1 MDDRNKQKIIELLR
15 EEMGPALGVTE
26 PAAIA
31 LATSTAYKAVGGDL
45 KKINVLIDPGVYKN
59 GFSCAIPG
67 TNEMGNEMAAL
78 LGVIAGDSS
87 LGLKVLSNVTN
98 EDVKEAKKLYDEK
111 TATIDIKKGVTNI
124 LIDAAVETSRGIGR
138 AVIKDKH
145 TNIELIEANGEIIHQ
160 SKCSQYKKE
169 EKEFDLKGFKVND
182 FIEFIENVNFDDINF
197 ILDAVKMNKELAK
210 AGMNGS
216 GMGLGKALAE
226 LVKENRLNDDIVTYS
241 QILTGY
247 AVDARMGGMPKPAMT
262 ISGSGD
268 HGIIST
274 MPLIAIAERE
284 NIDEKRLAKS
294 IALSYLITIYIK
306 EHSGRLSAFC
316 GCAVAAGT
324 GVSAGIV
331 YLLGGSYKQISYTIN
346 NMACNI
352 TGIICDGGNFGC
364 SFKAITAA
372 SAAVQSALFAL
383 KDVYIPNDSGIVGN
397 TPEETMQNMG
407 KIASPG
413 MLHTDNVI
421 LDVMLERHNLK

>member
-1 MDDRNKQKIIELLR
+1 MEIKNKEKITTLLR

-31 LATSTAYKAVGGDL
+31 FATAKAYEAIGGEL
-45 KKINVLIDPGVYKN
+45 KVIKVIIDPGVYKN
-59 GFSCAIPG
+59 GFSCTIPG
-67 TNEMGNEMAAL
+67 SKEMGNELAAI
-78 LGVIAGDSS
+78 LGVLAGDSS
-87 LGLKVLSNVTN
+87 LELKVLKNIRSTDI
-98 EDVKEAKKLYDEK
+98 EKAKILRDKK
-111 TATIDIKKGVTNI
+111 VAIINIKQGATDIY
-124 LIDAAVETSRGIGR
+124 IDATVETDNGIGR
-138 AVIKDKH
+138 AVIEKKH
-145 TNIELIEANGEIIHQ
+145 ANIVLIEANGMLVYE
-160 SKCSQYKKE
+160 SKCKKNDLDDR
-169 EKEFDLKGFKVND
+169 EFDLKGFKLGD
-182 FIEFIENVNFDDINF
+182 FIDYIETISFDDIKF
-197 ILDAVKMNKELAK
+197 TLKSVEMNKELAK
-210 AGMNGS
+210 AGMNGA
-216 GMGLGKALAE
+216 GMGLGKALNE
-226 LVKENRLNDDIVTYS
+226 LVQEKRLSDDIVSYS

-247 AVDARMGGMPKPAMT
+247 AVDARMGGMSKPAMT

-274 MPLIAIAERE
+274 MPLVAIAEKE
-284 NIDEKRLAKS
+284 NINQEKLAKA

-331 YLLGGSYKQISYTIN
+331 YLLGGSRKQIGYTIN
-346 NMACNI
+346 NMASNI

-372 SAAVQSALFAL
+372 SAATQSALFAL
-383 KDVYIPNDSGIVGN
+383 KEVHIPNDSGIVGN

-413 MLHTDNVI
+413 MLNTDKVI
-421 LDVMLERHNLK
+421 LEIMLNRHKIK

>member
-160 SKCSQYKKE
+160 SKCSQDKKE

>member
-1 MDDRNKQKIIELLR
+1 MNDKNKQKIIGLLK

-26 PAAIA
+26 PAAVA
-31 LATSTAYKAVGGDL
+31 LATSTAYKAIGGNL
-45 KKINVLIDPGVYKN
+45 KKIKVFIDPGVYKN

-78 LGVIAGDSS
+78 LGVIAGDAS
-87 LGLKVLSNVTN
+87 LGLKVLNNITN
-98 EDVKEAKKLYDEK
+98 EDVKKAKKLYDEK
-111 TATIDIKKGVTNI
+111 TAIVDIKKGVTNI
-124 LIDAAVETSRGIGR
+124 LIDAVVETGRGIGR

-145 TNIELIEANGEIIHQ
+145 TNIILIEANGKILHQ
-160 SKCSQYKKE
+160 SEHSQDEKKE
-169 EKEFDLKGFKVND
+169 SEFDLKGFKVDD
-182 FIEFIENVNFDDINF
+182 FVDLIETVTFNDINF
-197 ILDAVKMNKELAK
+197 ILDAVEMNKELAK
-210 AGMNGS
+210 VGMNGS

-226 LVKENRLNDDIVTYS
+226 LVKENKLSDDIVSYS

-284 NIDEKRLAKS
+284 HIDENRLAKS
-294 IALSYLITIYIK
+294 IVLSYLITIYIK

-331 YLLGGSYKQISYTIN
+331 YLLGGSRKQISYTIS

-352 TGIICDGGNFGC
+352 TGMICDGGNFGC

-397 TPEETMQNMG
+397 TPEETMQNIG

-413 MLHTDNVI
+413 MLRTDNVI
-421 LDVMLERHNLK
+421 LDIMLERHNLK